1 MKAHI
6 LVYLKDGVLNPEAKA
21 IENALKSLDFA
32 SVQSVKMSKKITI
45 TLAHNDRQ
53 KAIKECEKMVQEL
66 LANTVIEDYN
76 IEIEE

>member
-21 IENALKSLDFA
+21 IENALKSLDFT

-45 TLAHNDRQ
+45 ALTHNDKQ
-53 KAIKECEKMVQEL
+53 KAIEECEKMAQEL